1 LLKAN
6 SQLTKK
12 SNTKN
17 AVVID
22 QTDPES
28 SGDPQL
34 VSLIDDFLHELH
46 RYESLQNSPR
56 EKEEELL
63 RMIQPFYVL
72 SDLVT
77 EALSEREQHDTVT
90 SLGFLLERVISIEET
105 FLKTIDENEKRI
117 ITEVQNSTQIIVG
130 TINARFVELMG
141 HLSTLGEQQLQKSQ
155 ESVEE
160 AVQKEIDR
168 IQDNEKKEEARR
180 RWNQLKKMISAIQNM
195 IGLIASM
202 IQIYQFIEENRI
214 DLVYNEVQILLNN
227 LLEKLT

>member
-105 FLKTIDENEKRI
+105 FLKSIDENEKRI

>member
-1 LLKAN
+1 LKAN

-141 HLSTLGEQQLQKSQ
+141 HLSTLGEQQLQKFQ